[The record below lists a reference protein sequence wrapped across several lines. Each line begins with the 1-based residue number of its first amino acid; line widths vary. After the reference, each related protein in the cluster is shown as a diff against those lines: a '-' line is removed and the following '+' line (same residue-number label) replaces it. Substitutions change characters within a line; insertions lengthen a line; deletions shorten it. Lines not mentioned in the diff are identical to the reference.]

1 MSLTDTL
8 KNSLSALT
16 ESGLNRY
23 HLDIPSCTAALDVE
37 SFTGKEFMSELY
49 YYQVIFTSSVQNI
62 SSAQLLTK
70 PATLTMGTGPLMGL
84 TGQKVVHGVV
94 THFKRISGS
103 RDQATYQII
112 IEPFLA
118 LLRKQFRTHRFFV
131 NKSVPEVV
139 TEVLQEHGLK
149 GWEYEF
155 NLKADYPKRE
165 QINQYKESDLAFI
178 ERLLAEV
185 GIFYLF
191 TLQPDTQTEVVHF
204 ADKQSAW
211 TFGKTL
217 PLNSPSGMNDNKA
230 DSVWGVNV
238 RQNVVE
244 RSVTASDYNH
254 REAQNVLTSAPA
266 DMTRGDGEG
275 VTYGEVYHYLP
286 RHLERG
292 DKITPSAETGNFWAR
307 LEHERFLS
315 GQTTVSGC
323 SNDAQLS
330 PAQVL
335 TISECAVPPTLPS
348 ETDNGIIITRTGYI
362 ASRKNALLVM
372 WEGMPYYENRCWR
385 PAAKKRPVISGTLMA
400 RITSAR
406 DNDIYAWQDA
416 SGLYRVKF
424 DADRDDKRQGMESM
438 PVRFAKPYGGDKY
451 GFHFPL
457 IQGTEVAIAFHEG
470 DPDRPYIAHA
480 LHDSRHVDHVT
491 EANSTRNVIRTA
503 GLNKLRME
511 DKRGEEHIKLSTE
524 YGGKTQLNLGHNVDA
539 SRELRGEG
547 AELRTDDWVS
557 IRGGKGVF
565 ISADI
570 QPQAQGQMLEMDDA
584 IRQLEQALT
593 LARSMAK
600 AAISAKAAQGDV
612 GSQQRL
618 NASLSDLTA
627 PGMLLHAPEGV
638 GMVSARALRIASG
651 SESVGIM
658 SGDNTD
664 ISAGQ
669 SFTVAAGEAVSLL
682 ANNQGMQLLAAKGEV
697 NIQAQSDALSV
708 SAQQNL
714 EIQSSEGTVTVSA
727 HQELVLAC
735 GGAYIKLSGGNIEL
749 GCPGNILLKSANV
762 QKMGAA
768 SLDIAPIEMPV
779 GFGGGFILTDDKG
792 IPQPSTPYRI
802 TTTEGDVLQGITDE
816 NGKTAPVNTSIPSS
830 VKAEFGKVK
839 TNGEAE

>member
-1 MSLTDTL
+1 MTSIDSLDTFV
-8 KNSLSALT
+8 AT
-16 ESGLNRY
+16 SGSLNRY
-23 HLDIPSCTAALDVE
+23 RLDIPSCLWPLDVE
-37 SFTGKEFMSELY
+37 EFCGMEGMSRMFCY
-49 YYQVIFTSSVQNI
+49 DIIFTSTNR
-62 SSAQLLTK
+62 QLDASEFLRK
-70 PATLTMGTGPLMGL
+70 PATLRMGAGL
-84 TGQKVVHGVV
+84 LGSLTEQKKVHGVI
-94 THFKRISGS
+94 TDFRRISGS
-103 RDQATYQII
+103 ADQTHYRITLK
-112 IEPFLA
+112 PFLS
-118 LLRKQFRTHRFFV
+118 LLDKQFRTHRFFIS
-131 NKSVPEVV
+131 KSVPEVV
-139 TEVLQEHGLK
+139 EQVLTEHGLQ
-149 GWEYEF
+149 GWEFEF
-155 NLKADYPKRE
+155 RLKKTYPKRE
-165 QINQYKESDLAFI
+165 QINQYQESDLTFI
-178 ERLLAEV
+178 QRLLAEV
-185 GIFYLF
+185 GIFFFF
-191 TLQPDTQTEVVHF
+191 TLQPDTQTEVIHF
-204 ADKQSAW
+204 GDTQA
-211 TFGKTL
+211 TLIFGKTL
-217 PLNSPSGMNDNKA
+217 AINSPSGMSDNGA
-230 DSVWGVNV
+230 DSVWALNV
-238 RQNVVE
+238 AHRVVE
-244 RSVTASDYNH
+244 GSVTTKDYNH
-254 REAQNVLTSAPA
+254 REAQNLLMSAPA
-266 DMTRGDGEG
+266 DMTRGEG
-275 VTYGEVYHYLP
+275 DNINYGKVYHYQM
-286 RHLERG
+286 RHPERG
-292 DKITPSAETGNFWAR
+292 DKIDPAPETANFWAR
-307 LEHERFLS
+307 LDHERFLA
-315 GQTTVSGC
+315 GQTTITGKST
-323 SNDAQLS
+323 DASLS

-335 TISECAVPPTLPS
+335 TITDSIPPTLPAQLQGPVLL
-348 ETDNGIIITRTGYI
+348 THIIFTG
-362 ASRKNALLVM
+362 SRKTALLAELTCV
-372 WEGMPYYENRCWR
+372 PYSEILCWR
-385 PAAKKRPVISGTLMA
+385 PSLLPRPKVTGTMTA
-400 RITSAR
+400 RVTSAKEG
-406 DNDIYAWQDA
+406 DIYAWQDA
-416 SGLYRVKF
+416 SGMYRVKF
-424 DADRDDKRQGMESM
+424 DADLDDKNPGQESM
-438 PVRFAKPYGGDKY
+438 PVRLAKPYGGDVY

-457 IQGTEVAIAFHEG
+457 IQGTEVAIAFQEG
-470 DPDRPYIAHA
+470 DLDRPYIAYA

-511 DKRGEEHIKLSTE
+511 DKRGEEHVKLSTE

-600 AAISAKAAQGDV
+600 AAISAKATQGDV

-682 ANNQGMQLLAAKGEV
+682 ANKQGMQLLAAKGEV

-708 SAQQNL
+708 SAQKDL

-749 GCPGNILLKSANV
+749 GCPGNILLKCANV

-768 SLDIAPIEMPV
+768 SLNIAPIEMPV

-792 IPQPSTPYRI
+792 IPQSSTPYRI
-802 TTTEGDVLQGITDE
+802 TTAEGDVLQGITDE